1 MKTSTDLTATERA
14 PHHFAPLTKRLR
26 VLARRFAPAI
36 GAASL
41 LLLAG
46 CDAIQ
51 PLPPIEP
58 PAPVKKPP
66 TGVIFSA
73 EDNLTPGTKMEGEYR
88 VRDIVSAE
96 LLTIEGVT
104 RGADGSLRGSGVLQT
119 IRVAGIVAPAP
130 GQRGWDGSVKAVRN
144 WTIFNRL
151 NPTVELEV
159 DPKYPIDLDG
169 RAMMQVYFKGTAER
183 TKDTRFNL
191 NRMLVRSGWA
201 IVDLNAATS
210 IDLQQWLNDEEYA
223 RAHKL
228 GLRKYGIILGQRLP
242 SPNGKTAGASIQVM
256 PGQAA
261 PDQAKTGRTS
271 TTSVKTTSTTQ
282 STTAAPSA
290 PAAAPAAAAPP
301 SAAPGTS
308 TLPGG
313 FVMPAKPDAGGNNIV
328 IQ

>member
-1 MKTSTDLTATERA
+1 MKTSTDLAATKRA
-14 PHHFAPLTKRLR
+14 PHHFAPRAKGLR
-26 VLARRFAPAI
+26 VLARRVAPAL

-46 CDAIQ
+46 CAAMQ
-51 PLPPIEP
+51 PIPPIAAP
-58 PAPVKKPP
+58 PPVKKPP
-66 TGVIFSA
+66 TGVVFSA

-88 VRDIVSAE
+88 VRDIISAE

-104 RGADGSLRGSGVLQT
+104 RSGAGSLRGSGVLQT

-130 GQRGWDGSVKAVRN
+130 GQRGWQGSVKAVRD
-144 WTIFNRL
+144 WTVFNRL

-201 IVDLNAATS
+201 VVDLNAATS

-223 RAHKL
+223 RSRKL

-242 SPNGKTAGASIQVM
+242 SPSGKTAGASIHVM
-256 PGQAA
+256 PGQIA
-261 PDQAKTGRTS
+261 PGQATTGGTS
-271 TTSVKTTSTTQ
+271 TTTTTTKR
-282 STTAAPSA
+282 TTTVSRAAMSSGRPLPASSA
-290 PAAAPAAAAPP
+290 MPP
-301 SAAPGTS
+301 GAPGA
-308 TLPGG
+308 PRAMGN
-313 FVMPAKPDAGGNNIV
+313 PASSMGGNAARP
-328 IQ
+328 

>member
-1 MKTSTDLTATERA
+1 MKTSTDLAATERA
-14 PHHFAPLTKRLR
+14 PHHFAPPAKRLR
-26 VLARRFAPAI
+26 VLARRLALAA

-46 CDAIQ
+46 CDAIT
-51 PLPPIEP
+51 PIPPIEP

-66 TGVIFSA
+66 TGVVFSA
-73 EDNLTPGTKMEGEYR
+73 EDNLTPGTKMEGDYR
-88 VRDIVSAE
+88 VRDIISAE

-104 RGADGSLRGSGVLQT
+104 KSSDGSLRGSGVLQT

-130 GQRGWDGSVKAVRN
+130 GQRGWQGSVKAVRN
-144 WTIFNRL
+144 WTVFNRL

-201 IVDLNAATS
+201 VVDLNAATS

-223 RAHKL
+223 RTHNL

-242 SPNGKTAGASIQVM
+242 SSGKTAGSSIQVM
-256 PGQAA
+256 PGQAVPGGTSA
-261 PDQAKTGRTS
+261 TTTTTKRT
-271 TTSVKTTSTTQ
+271 TTVS
-282 STTAAPSA
+282 
-290 PAAAPAAAAPP
+290 
-301 SAAPGTS
+301 SAAMSSGRP
-308 TLPGG
+308 LPPGG
-313 FVMPAKPDAGGNNIV
+313 AMAPGAPGAPRPMGNPASPMAGNV
-328 IQ
+328 ARP